1 MSSSSSTV
9 QVIVSISQYIMIYLG
24 FSVLLMGTIGN
35 IINIIVL
42 HKLRLFRRNP
52 SVFYFTVESIGNLAQ
67 LLINYPTRIMMDGYT
82 INYTN
87 MSLVWCKIR
96 AFLATVL
103 TLISMYIV
111 CCASF
116 DQYLSTHY
124 LIYLRQKSTHSSA
137 KYLTFITIFF
147 IILHGIPFIILFDLP
162 PSMVCTTYNTIFS
175 RYYSSVYYPIVQGA
189 LPMIIASLFSFLAFR
204 NVRRIV
210 RRQIPIVRRRLDRQF
225 TAMVLARVACLVT
238 FILPYA
244 IYRIYVLN
252 IIVNQDQ
259 LVLLAINN
267 NLLASLTITFFY
279 VNYAVSHL

>member
-1 MSSSSSTV
+1 
-9 QVIVSISQYIMIYLG
+9 
-24 FSVLLMGTIGN
+24 
-35 IINIIVL
+35 
-42 HKLRLFRRNP
+42 
-52 SVFYFTVESIGNLAQ
+52 
-67 LLINYPTRIMMDGYT
+67 
-82 INYTN
+82 
-87 MSLVWCKIR
+87 
-96 AFLATVL
+96 
-103 TLISMYIV
+103 
-111 CCASF
+111 
-116 DQYLSTHY
+116 
-124 LIYLRQKSTHSSA
+124 
-137 KYLTFITIFF
+137 
-147 IILHGIPFIILFDLP
+147 
-162 PSMVCTTYNTIFS
+162 MVCTTYNTIFS

-225 TAMVLARVACLVT
+225 TAMVLARVACLVA

-259 LVLLAINN
+259 FVLLAINN